1 MGSIDEQLEEYY
13 DNLKKYPELIG
24 GTNNYNNIARAREVV
39 FSPSNAA
46 ESLVANKITTFF
58 LDFIDIHKKITE
70 IEIPK
75 CEDIKLMDYYVDLIS
90 ALKSGNTSEINRVKV
105 EISNITPEEKGELL
119 FDTLLVLFKGPY
131 ELLEYL
137 QGKSKIEDFGEFFS
151 YYRIAKGIIDGLIS
165 FGDDIDSLLA
175 KPEKID
181 ILSRTIGSF
190 HSKYERTISK
200 KRSNQKG
207 ISDK

>member
-24 GTNNYNNIARAREVV
+24 GTNNYNNIARARKVV

-46 ESLVANKITTFF
+46 ELLVANKITTFF

-90 ALKSGNTSEINRVKV
+90 ALKNGNTSEINRVK
-105 EISNITPEEKGELL
+105 GELSNTTN
-119 FDTLLVLFKGPY
+119 D
-131 ELLEYL
+131 
-137 QGKSKIEDFGEFFS
+137 
-151 YYRIAKGIIDGLIS
+151 IIDGLI
-165 FGDDIDSLLA
+165 FFNDDIDSLLA
-175 KPEKID
+175 KPEEIE

-190 HSKYERTISK
+190 HSKYEGTISK
-200 KRSNQKG
+200 KRSDQKR

>member
-13 DNLKKYPELIG
+13 KNLNNNPELIDEI
-24 GTNNYNNIARAREVV
+24 NNIARARKVV
-39 FSPSNAA
+39 FSPSNDA
-46 ESLVANKITTFF
+46 ELLVANKITTFF

-70 IEIPK
+70 IETPK
-75 CEDIKLMDYYVDLIS
+75 CEDIKLVDYYVDLIL
-90 ALKSGNTSEINRVKV
+90 ALKSGNTSEIDRVKG
-105 EISNITPEEKGELL
+105 EISNTTPEEKGELL

-175 KPEKID
+175 KPEELD

-190 HSKYERTISK
+190 HSKYESTISK
-200 KRSNQKG
+200 KRSDQKG